1 MNVAGGCGETLPPY
15 IILPYQQ
22 KVTNSNC
29 WLEFSN
35 RYSTV
40 LYFVLRTVHAQ
51 KLTISCLSMF
61 AAVYRASSYKLVKSA
76 LGITVSTLLI
86 FMTQPR
92 PQCCGFWPWWLI
104 YEVRS
109 TDRIESRLEVDF
121 AAMGMRE
128 LRLPS
133 LRPWSCGPVDP
144 WCC

>member
-40 LYFVLRTVHAQ
+40 LYFVLPTVHAQ

-76 LGITVSTLLI
+76 LGITVSPLLI

-92 PQCCGFWPWWLI
+92 PQVLWFLA
-104 YEVRS
+104 VVVDLRS
-109 TDRIESRLEVDF
+109 TDRTESRLEVDF

>member
-1 MNVAGGCGETLPPY
+1 
-15 IILPYQQ
+15 
-22 KVTNSNC
+22 
-29 WLEFSN
+29 
-35 RYSTV
+35 
-40 LYFVLRTVHAQ
+40 
-51 KLTISCLSMF
+51 MF

-76 LGITVSTLLI
+76 LGITVSPLLI

-92 PQCCGFWPWWLI
+92 PQVLWFLA
-104 YEVRS
+104 VVVDLRS
-109 TDRIESRLEVDF
+109 TDRTESRLEVDF